1 MGNHVHRCTVHM
13 TYCYNVRNDSLSLTK
28 DVNKRRAGKGEG
40 LRYDNVRNDSL
51 HYYVGNMYV
60 MCTHDLGTSQVNF

>member
-1 MGNHVHRCTVHM
+1 MFSAHILVQCTH
-13 TYCYNVRNDSLSLTK
+13 DSLALTK
-28 DVNKRRAGKGEG
+28 DVDKRGPGKGEG

-60 MCTHDLGTSQVNF
+60 TCTHDFGTSQVNH